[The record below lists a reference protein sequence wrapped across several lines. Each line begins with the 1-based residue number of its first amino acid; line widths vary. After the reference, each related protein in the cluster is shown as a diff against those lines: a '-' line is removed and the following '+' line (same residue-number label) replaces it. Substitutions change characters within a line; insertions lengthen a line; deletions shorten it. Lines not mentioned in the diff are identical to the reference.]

1 MIKLLKEQ
9 IFRAVKKPWFILI
22 FLITFT
28 ITVWIAVSPLRD
40 TYSYQGFMN
49 RYGSMS
55 PQTVSRMVLDEA
67 RPDMSI
73 SDIYDEFMI
82 RQKDF
87 LFPTAYV
94 ATATGL
100 AFMGC
105 IIAAFFLGRELTKRR
120 TRAVLIPG
128 QSRGLVFTLLAV
140 RYYLAAFIL
149 IVASLGMVRTQ
160 WSIDLSMFPR
170 DYVVSTQLRFLLYC
184 FAVFSGMMLVT
195 VLVRN
200 PVGSAL
206 ASLAF
211 VGLAVLA
218 GYLAPT
224 VFPTASLLSYKWWEP
239 TVGAEYITPHVIT
252 SAIAIVVFTAA
263 SYIIYRNR
271 EI

>member
-1 MIKLLKEQ
+1 MIKLLKAQ
-9 IFRAVKKPWFILI
+9 IFRTVKKPWFILI
-22 FLITFT
+22 LLITFT

-40 TYSYQGFMN
+40 TYSYQAFMN
-49 RYGSMS
+49 RYSEMS

-67 RPDMSI
+67 RPDLSI

-94 ATATGL
+94 GTAMGL

-128 QSRGLVFTLLAV
+128 QSRGMVFAWLAV

-149 IVASLGMVRTQ
+149 IIASLGMVRTQ
-160 WSIDLSMFPR
+160 WSINLSLFPR

-184 FAVFSGMMLVT
+184 FAVFSGMMFVT
-195 VLVRN
+195 FLVRH
-200 PVGSAL
+200 PVASAL

-211 VGLAVLA
+211 VGIAVLA
-218 GYLAPT
+218 GYLAP
-224 VFPTASLLSYKWWEP
+224 VIFPTSAFLSYKWWEP
-239 TVGAEYITPHVIT
+239 TVGAQFITPHVIT
-252 SAIAIVVFTAA
+252 SAVAIVVFTAA
-263 SYIIYRNR
+263 SYIFYRSR